1 MNSMKKISLRRCV
14 VTKEQ
19 LPKKELLRIVKNKE
33 GKVFPDITGKANGRG
48 AYIKKDINV
57 LTIAK
62 DKKILER
69 ALETK
74 ISEEV
79 YNEIEKIIKNPELMH
94 KMEEKAISKS
104 VKNVQD
110 KIYKEIKKVVKAK

>member
-1 MNSMKKISLRRCV
+1 MKKIPLRRCV

-19 LPKKELLRIVKNKE
+19 LPKSELLRIVKDKE
-33 GKVFPDITGKANGRG
+33 NNVFPDITGKANGRG

-57 LTIAK
+57 LKTAK

-69 ALETK
+69 SLETN

-79 YNEIEKIIKNPELMH
+79 YEKIEKIILN
-94 KMEEKAISKS
+94 
-104 VKNVQD
+104 
-110 KIYKEIKKVVKAK
+110 